1 MEKKKYEFDIV
12 SGVSVNAKLL
22 NEANARRQNDGWEV
36 CGNALL
42 YQSAPQRVPLVEV
55 PMRRELREIESP
67 DPSPKIEK
75 FEPSPEILE
84 VAKELCHLNTS
95 TLLTGSLMLAM
106 KGIYV
111 GRAPSDIDLRITD
124 ASRPITLP
132 AGCMPVSSH
141 EGYGD
146 DGTTRYTFKYKGFK
160 VDFLYNKGL
169 PKGINILLCGGALI
183 PAATVESL
191 LEVKKRYAAQ
201 NNGASEKH
209 KKDIDLINKQYET
222 IEKSNGHPVL

>member
-1 MEKKKYEFDIV
+1 MEKKKYEIALV
-12 SGVSVNAKLL
+12 SGDTNDLSGFNA
-22 NEANARRQNDGWEV
+22 EAMNRQEAGWEI

-42 YQSAPQRVPLVEV
+42 RKDFSGKLLIDM
-55 PMRRELREIESP
+55 PMRRELRAV
-67 DPSPKIEK
+67 EK

-95 TLLTGSLMLAM
+95 TLLTGSLMMAM

-124 ASRPITLP
+124 ASHPITLP
-132 AGCMPVSSH
+132 AGCVPVSSH

-160 VDFLYNKGL
+160 VDFLYDKGL
-169 PKGINILLCGGALI
+169 PKGINLLLCGGALI

-222 IEKSNGHPVL
+222 IEKSNGLPVL